1 MSQAELTTPMRVL
14 VLGRLFSG
22 LKDGLAERRWNPRG
36 VPAFYKLVEGLQA
49 RPGWMPR
56 TVLACKEADARF
68 ARNTSFRLDGAGE
81 VSVLGWKRLS
91 GGRLPRLDVVFN
103 ELSHLASVLLQA
115 MRTRPDVVYA
125 TYAMLFPAAILARV
139 SRLPVVLRLMGI
151 FPHQRALHRR
161 RFALHRWALRSPFR
175 AVVCTE
181 DGSDPAAVL
190 PRLIHP
196 ASELVV
202 RLNGCDAPL
211 LDPHAAR
218 GETANILFVGR
229 LEPYKG
235 CDVFVDAALQCLRQ
249 NPVPARFVVIG
260 DGGMRRQLEE
270 RVRGTGQQ
278 AAIAFTGAIP
288 HAEVTR
294 HLADCDIYVSVNFNG
309 NLSNANLEAL
319 AAGACLV
326 IPASDPS
333 LPVDTSTDTLL
344 PADAAIRYDRR
355 DPVRSLAQTLG
366 MLIADRARVESCRKA
381 ARACAGRL
389 LKSWSER
396 IEADIALLRSIA
408 ENRQEGSQMR
418 LAAGPHS

>member
-22 LKDGLAERRWNPRG
+22 LKDSVAGRSWNPGG
-36 VPAFYKLVEGLQA
+36 VPAFYKLIEGLQA
-49 RPGWMPR
+49 RPGWKLE
-56 TVLACKEADARF
+56 TILACKEADARF
-68 ARNTSFRLDGAGE
+68 ARTVNCTLAAAGAMT
-81 VSVLGWKRLS
+81 VLAWRRPS
-91 GGRLPRLDVVFN
+91 GGRLPRFDLLFN
-103 ELSHLASVLLQA
+103 EVSHLASVLLQA

-151 FPHQRALHRR
+151 FPHQRTLHRAH
-161 RFALHRWALRSPFR
+161 FALHRWALRSPFR

-196 ASELVV
+196 ASELMV

-211 LDPHAAR
+211 SEPHATR
-218 GETANILFVGR
+218 GETLTVLFVGR

-235 CDVFVDAALQCLRQ
+235 CDVFVEAALQCLRQ
-249 NPVPARFVVIG
+249 TSMPARFVVIG
-260 DGGMRRQLEE
+260 DGSMRRELEE
-270 RVRGTGQQ
+270 RVRSARQET
-278 AAIAFTGAIP
+278 AIAFTGAVA
-288 HAEVTR
+288 HAEVAR
-294 HLADCDIYVSVNFNG
+294 HLAGCDIYISVNFNG

-326 IPASDPS
+326 IPSSDPA
-333 LPVDTSTDTLL
+333 LPVDTATDTLI
-344 PADAAIRYDRR
+344 PSDAAIRYDRR
-355 DPVRSLAQTLG
+355 DPAGSLAQTLHD
-366 MLIADRARVESCRKA
+366 LIADRGRIEACRKA
-381 ARACAGRL
+381 ARLCAGRL
-389 LKSWSER
+389 LKPWSER
-396 IEADIALLRSIA
+396 IEADIALLRRVA
-408 ENRQEGSQMR
+408 ENRGESEPMR